1 MVSVI
6 ATSREFRERQREY
19 LDIANE
25 KKRRV
30 FIRRGKS
37 MFLISP
43 IDTEVD
49 TNIEL
54 NPQIVKKVEQ
64 AEIDYRNGNFT
75 RLANPNDLWN
85 SLNKTI

>member
-19 LDIANE
+19 LDIAFE

-30 FIRRGKS
+30 FIRRGKN

-43 IDTEVD
+43 IDTEAD
-49 TNIEL
+49 TSIEL
-54 NPQIVKKVEQ
+54 NPEIVKKVEQ
-64 AEIDYRNGNFT
+64 AEIDYKSGNFI
-75 RLANPNDLWN
+75 RLDNPNDLWN
-85 SLNKTI
+85 SLNKM

>member
-19 LDIANE
+19 LDIAFE

-30 FIRRGKS
+30 FIRRGKN

-43 IDTEVD
+43 IDTETD
-49 TNIEL
+49 TSIKL
-54 NPQIVKKVEQ
+54 NPEIVKKVQQ
-64 AEIDYRNGNFT
+64 AELDYRSGNFT

-85 SLNKTI
+85 SLNNM